1 MNLCSRAALVAMVM
15 VCNVL
20 LQLQAQAPAET
31 ISEAAPLT
39 AGQIAARLEDKN
51 LERAL
56 ALREFE
62 GARIYHLEYRGL
74 GGHKQAEMK
83 VRMDFRAPATKSFT
97 VLEQDGSKLF
107 IDHVLKKLLQ
117 SEQDALSEENRRASA
132 LTAENYEFSLVG
144 REDCEGIDTYVLSVT
159 PRTKLRDKFLYQ
171 GKIWVSATDFAVARI
186 EAAPAKNPSF
196 WIKKT
201 QIEHRYVKIGD
212 FWLPERNRTES
223 QIRFGGQAILTIDYL
238 DYRIVSALPLGSS
251 SQAGN
256 TCVADSPS
264 CLVKKKGPVR
274 IADQMSPAVPAP
286 AEELRIPKQ

>member
-1 MNLCSRAALVAMVM
+1 MNLCSRAGLAAIVIL
-15 VCNVL
+15 CNVP
-20 LQLQAQAPAET
+20 LQLWGQAPAEA
-31 ISEAAPLT
+31 ISEASPLT

-51 LERAL
+51 RERAL

-74 GGHKQAEMK
+74 GGRKQAEMK

-97 VLEQDGSKLF
+97 VLEQDGSKLI
-107 IDHVLKKLLQ
+107 IDHVFKKLLQ

-132 LTAENYEFSLVG
+132 LTSENYEFSLVG

-159 PRTKLRDKFLYQ
+159 PRTKLRDKYLYE
-171 GKIWVSATDFAVARI
+171 GKIWVSATDFAVTRI

-196 WIKKT
+196 WVKKT
-201 QIEHRYVKIGD
+201 QIEHRYVKVGD

-223 QIRFGGQAILTIDYL
+223 QIRFGGQAVLTIDYS
-238 DYRIVSALPLGSS
+238 DYRIVSASPLSSS

-256 TCVADSPS
+256 ACIAESAS
-264 CLVKKKGPVR
+264 CLVTKKGPVR
-274 IADQMSPAVPAP
+274 IADQISPAGPAP
-286 AEELRIPKQ
+286 AEELRLPK